1 MATDAR
7 TSAMSSAGPEKL
19 GYAEYCMLPADD
31 KRHEIIDGEH
41 VVTPAP
47 STTHQTVSKRLLYE
61 LYTQLELT
69 DRGLVFAAPVD
80 VQLTEH
86 DIVQPDL
93 VVILKDRADIVT
105 ASKIAGVPDLVI
117 EILSPSS
124 RTQDSQV
131 KLRAYER
138 TGVAEYWLADPDSRT
153 LERYRLRDGRY
164 QREPAADPVEAFD
177 GCLSIRLADI
187 W

>member
-31 KRHEIIDGEH
+31 NRHEIIDGEH

-61 LYTQLELT
+61 IYTQLELT
-69 DRGLVFAAPVD
+69 GRGLVFAAPVD

-93 VVILKDRADIVT
+93 VVILKDRAD
-105 ASKIAGVPDLVI
+105 P
-117 EILSPSS
+117 
-124 RTQDSQV
+124 
-131 KLRAYER
+131 R
-138 TGVAEYWLADPDSRT
+138 TGRSNCGRTNAPGLLNIGSLTLTAGPLNGIGCGTAGTSVSRRPT
-153 LERYRLRDGRY
+153 RLR
-164 QREPAADPVEAFD
+164 
-177 GCLSIRLADI
+177 LLAGACRSGWPTSGSDARSGGKLVTF
-187 W
+187 